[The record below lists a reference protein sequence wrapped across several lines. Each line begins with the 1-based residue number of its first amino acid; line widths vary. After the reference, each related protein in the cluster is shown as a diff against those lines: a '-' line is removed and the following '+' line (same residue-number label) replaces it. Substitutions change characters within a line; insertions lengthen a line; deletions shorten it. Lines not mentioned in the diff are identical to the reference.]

1 MNDSTLSVLIP
12 AAGSSTRLGQPKQ
25 LVAQQGKSLIQHA
38 VEKAQSLSPLEIIV
52 VTGANAELIEAETQ
66 QLPVRCL
73 YNPLW
78 SAGVGGSIAL
88 GTEAINP
95 KSTGLMILLCD
106 QWRLQT
112 QDLQKLLVAWQ
123 SEPDRIVCA
132 RAESINMPPV
142 IFPSICFAELRAVKG
157 ERGAR
162 SVLQTYESLLC
173 PVTMKNANFDL
184 DTNSHLDSMER
195 IQD

>member
-78 SAGVGGSIAL
+78 SAGMGGSIAL

-132 RAESINMPPV
+132 HAEGVNMPPV
-142 IFPSICFAELRAVKG
+142 IFPSICFGELRALKG

-162 SVLQTYESLLC
+162 SVLQTYASLLC

-184 DTNSHLDSMER
+184 DKNSHLESMER
-195 IQD
+195 SRD